1 MATLLS
7 SSTKHRSYP
16 FFSQTM
22 RFQRAEEKT
31 KTKKIQR
38 KIRLRAKHILLFFFF
53 LTAVFFA
60 VQRVYLFL
68 ISWESLNIK
77 SVAIVC
83 GHPGI
88 KDDIRQVLQRKKL
101 GNILLFD
108 IRHLQ
113 EAFRWHRWVKEVR
126 VSKVFPS
133 TLKIEIKERTP
144 MAVLKKVNFYL
155 VDRDGILLEQVDPEA
170 NISLPLL
177 TDSNNFVEGYKEK
190 LESAWKCLDGL
201 SPEEKEQVESLDLTD
216 DRNLALRLRNSPT
229 KLIIGN
235 DQFSKKIKLF
245 QEYQAKLEKL
255 GQLEYADLRFPGRFY
270 VKLNKGSCGESAA
283 NFRKEAN

>member
-1 MATLLS
+1 MATHLS
-7 SSTKHRSYP
+7 PGYKHRARP

-22 RFQRAEEKT
+22 QFQRAEGRT
-31 KTKKIQR
+31 KTKKVQR
-38 KIRLRAKHILLFFFF
+38 KIRLRAKHILLFLFF
-53 LTAVFFA
+53 LAAMFFS

-68 ISWESLNIK
+68 ISWENLNIK

-88 KDDIRQVLQRKKL
+88 KDDIRHILQGKNL

-108 IRHLQ
+108 IHHLQ
-113 EAFRWHRWVKEVR
+113 DAFRWHRWVKEVR

-133 TLKIEIKERTP
+133 TLKIEVKERIP
-144 MAVLKKVNFYL
+144 MAVLRKVNLYL
-155 VDRDGILLEQVDPEA
+155 VDRDGILLEQVNPEE
-170 NISLPLL
+170 NFNLPLL

-190 LESAWKCLDGL
+190 LELAWKCLDSL
-201 SPEEKEQVESLDLTD
+201 SPQEREQVELLDLTD
-216 DRNLALRLRNSPT
+216 DENLALRLRNNPT

-255 GQLEYADLRFPGRFY
+255 GELEYTDLRFPGRFY
-270 VKLNKGSCGESAA
+270 VKLNKNSSGAPTA
-283 NFRKEAN
+283 NSKKEAN